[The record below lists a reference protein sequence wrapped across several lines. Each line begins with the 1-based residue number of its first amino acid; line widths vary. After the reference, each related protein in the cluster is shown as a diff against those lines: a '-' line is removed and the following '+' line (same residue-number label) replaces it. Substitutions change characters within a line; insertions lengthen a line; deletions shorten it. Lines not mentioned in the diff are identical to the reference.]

1 MMSHLNELLR
11 DRTRPLLMG
20 IVNVTGDS
28 FSEGARSTPATAV
41 DRALA
46 LLDDGADLLD
56 IGGESTRPGAAVI
69 PADEEAQR
77 VVPVVRELRKLRPS
91 AILSVDTR
99 KAEVARA
106 VLDYGVE
113 LINDVS
119 MLRFSPEM
127 ADVVAAA
134 GAALIVAHS
143 RGTPQTM
150 KNPEFHDYGDDPVAA
165 VVAELAGAKEQA
177 LRAGVSEDNIF
188 VDPDFGF
195 AKTPEQDWEI
205 LKRIDELHQ
214 LGAVVAGMSR
224 KSFLGSFL
232 EQPDPLQRLGGTI
245 AAALYLANREV
256 EILRVHDVR
265 QLRDALSV
273 WDKLR

>member
-1 MMSHLNELLR
+1 MSHLNELLR

-28 FSEGARSTPATAV
+28 FSEGVRSTPATAV

-106 VLDYGVE
+106 VLNYGVE

>member
-1 MMSHLNELLR
+1 MSHLNELLR

-28 FSEGARSTPATAV
+28 FSEGVRSTPATAV